1 MTRSLSKNWP
11 FSNRKHF
18 CNKKWSLSSIDE
30 NFPVF
35 LHLSTILSKNWPF
48 LVTKLTI
55 LRGIKFSYSC
65 NDPFLQ
71 KIDLLDSFFGFGV
84 SSNDVILL
92 SPELECP
99 DTSSDTK
106 FEFDEFESDTLPES
120 VDDRVGWV
128 PLESDWLESTK
139 VVN

>member
-1 MTRSLSKNWP
+1 MTI
-11 FSNRKHF
+11 F
-18 CNKKWSLSSIDE
+18 NK
-30 NFPVF
+30 
-35 LHLSTILSKNWPF
+35 
-48 LVTKLTI
+48 KLTI
-55 LRGIKFSYSC
+55 LWKIKFSFS
-65 NDPFLQ
+65 DPFLR

-120 VDDRVGWV
+120 VDDRVG
-128 PLESDWLESTK
+128 
-139 VVN
+139 

>member
-1 MTRSLSKNWP
+1 MTISKNK
-11 FSNRKHF
+11 FSHK
-18 CNKKWSLSSIDE
+18 
-30 NFPVF
+30 
-35 LHLSTILSKNWPF
+35 
-48 LVTKLTI
+48 KLTFFDKKTFVQN
-55 LRGIKFSYSC
+55 RF
-65 NDPFLQ
+65 N
-71 KIDLLDSFFGFGV
+71 LLDSFFGFGV

>member
-1 MTRSLSKNWP
+1 M
-11 FSNRKHF
+11 
-18 CNKKWSLSSIDE
+18 
-30 NFPVF
+30 
-35 LHLSTILSKNWPF
+35 TILW
-48 LVTKLTI
+48 
-55 LRGIKFSYSC
+55 GIKFFHLRK
-65 NDPFLQ
+65 DPFLP

-120 VDDRVGWV
+120 VDDRVG
-128 PLESDWLESTK
+128 
-139 VVN
+139 

>member
-1 MTRSLSKNWP
+1 MKNDHLENRKWSFYAKRNFLIKNWP
-11 FSNRKHF
+11 FSVKKACVQNRF
-18 CNKKWSLSSIDE
+18 N
-30 NFPVF
+30 
-35 LHLSTILSKNWPF
+35 
-48 LVTKLTI
+48 
-55 LRGIKFSYSC
+55 
-65 NDPFLQ
+65 
-71 KIDLLDSFFGFGV
+71 LLDSFFGFGV

>member
-1 MTRSLSKNWP
+1 MYSKCAFFVLKLL
-11 FSNRKHF
+11 FS
-18 CNKKWSLSSIDE
+18 
-30 NFPVF
+30 P
-35 LHLSTILSKNWPF
+35 
-48 LVTKLTI
+48 
-55 LRGIKFSYSC
+55 
-65 NDPFLQ
+65 
-71 KIDLLDSFFGFGV
+71 KIHEIAIFYLLDSFFGFAV

-99 DTSSDTK
+99 ETSSDTK

>member
-1 MTRSLSKNWP
+1 M
-11 FSNRKHF
+11 
-18 CNKKWSLSSIDE
+18 
-30 NFPVF
+30 
-35 LHLSTILSKNWPF
+35 
-48 LVTKLTI
+48 
-55 LRGIKFSYSC
+55 
-65 NDPFLQ
+65 
-71 KIDLLDSFFGFGV
+71 
-84 SSNDVILL
+84 LL

-99 DTSSDTK
+99 DVISSDTK